1 VRTIQDGL
9 GKGRTVVIAAA
20 PECLARP
27 ATCRR
32 KTHRH
37 EYHLDLPP
45 NSTRRAGA
53 VSAPKWSR
61 EFEGAIGLPGG
72 RKLVMDDTT
81 IVVRSILTA
90 YPQARVSECVSAP
103 WSCCATVHRHKKAVA
118 GLNLRRLSGGLNSGP
133 VVNQF
138 TFSRHSIC

>member
-32 KTHRH
+32 KTHPH
-37 EYHLDLPP
+37 EYPLDLPP

-53 VSAPKWSR
+53 ISAPKWSR
-61 EFEGAIGLPGG
+61 EFEDAIVLRDG
-72 RKLVMDDTT
+72 RKLVTLRD
-81 IVVRSILTA
+81 A
-90 YPQARVSECVSAP
+90 
-103 WSCCATVHRHKKAVA
+103 ATYITKLPKAEQDLAIWQIAVEHLIRA
-118 GLNLRRLSGGLNSGP
+118 AETGGAWLRKALLF
-133 VVNQF
+133 QMQ
-138 TFSRHSIC
+138 TQ

>member
-27 ATCRR
+27 PTCRR

-37 EYHLDLPP
+37 EYPLDLPP

-53 VSAPKWSR
+53 ISAPKWSR
-61 EFEGAIGLPGG
+61 EFEGAIGLPDG
-72 RKLVMDDTT
+72 RKLVTDDAT

-90 YPQARVSECVSAP
+90 Y
-103 WSCCATVHRHKKAVA
+103 HRPGFPNA
-118 GLNLRRLSGGLNSGP
+118 
-133 VVNQF
+133 
-138 TFSRHSIC
+138 